1 MAAEEQEEV
10 VSAGG
15 WVQVMLG
22 FYTGCAVGVH
32 GATRSFGL
40 RKQMLQWLSKLGY
53 EKDVG

>member
-15 WVQVMLG
+15 WVQGMLE
-22 FYTGCAVGVH
+22 FYTGYTVGVH
-32 GATRSFGL
+32 GRTRSFGL
-40 RKQMLQWLSKLGY
+40 RKWMLQWLSKLGY